1 MPGLLPLG
9 KVAGMGS
16 KRHSKR
22 DRAKSG
28 KSVLTNSVLDAVGGA
43 RPIRVV
49 SLVLRRPSSLDRGV
63 GARVR
68 TSSE

>member
-9 KVAGMGS
+9 KVAGMDS

-28 KSVLTNSVLDAVGGA
+28 KSVLTNSVLGA
-43 RPIRVV
+43 IGAKPIRVV